1 MFNIEADESSNEG
14 LNKLYGN
21 RGKNNEVLQD
31 MNIFPIELL
40 TLDKIYI
47 IKEQIDEISWEK
59 EGKNLL
65 KKVCFSEEDKRIY
78 KLLLI
83 KGVIPSK
90 YRGEFWYIST
100 GGKKELMQH
109 PNYYKYILEKYPK
122 NILSS
127 DKIGTKEQIEKDL
140 RRTFPGEEYFKDSN
154 NVEKLRNILTC
165 YFNRNL
171 SGYTQG
177 CNFIVGRLLEFIGD
191 EEKVFWTF
199 SQLMENILT
208 VDYFSQM
215 LGVYVEVDILMC
227 LLRDL
232 YTPDLLKKLEKT
244 DKLIYLQNILLQ
256 WFITLFI
263 IKFPKKL
270 QLFIWDIFLIEKK
283 IVLYKVSI
291 SLMHKYKYEIAS
303 ADSIESLNRFL
314 DDTFTKFN
322 DETFLKYILLIK
334 NFEFDDEFLNLNR
347 RNFIDKKKKMWE
359 KDSKSKIDLIKEKLD
374 GREDLCNINW
384 PICIYDANLKYQ
396 YNDTVIY
403 RQLNENNIIEDY
415 FDDTKNLK
423 GKRYYNCN
431 EDINN
436 NSISSNSNNELNFNS
451 ILIER
456 KKHYCQEYNKN
467 ISFDVESDS
476 KDFSSKLSSEDEIK
490 NDNFNNK
497 NNIND
502 HDDYIKKRSAYKK
515 IRKMNCVSSYLYY
528 KNVKLEKNK
537 IIPKEKNLEQYLS
550 KEFMNYSKY
559 SLHNLSLTQLPNN
572 FLSKVN
578 I

>member
-1 MFNIEADESSNEG
+1 MFIFDSDESNSESM
-14 LNKLYGN
+14 NKLYGKK
-21 RGKNNEVLQD
+21 GKNSEVLQD
-31 MNIFPIELL
+31 MNIFPTELL
-40 TLDKIYI
+40 TLDKIYL

-59 EGKNLL
+59 EGKKLL
-65 KKVCFSEEDKRIY
+65 EKISFSEEDKKIY

-83 KGVIPSK
+83 KGAIPPK

-100 GGKKELMQH
+100 GGKRELLQH

-270 QLFIWDIFLIEKK
+270 QLFIWDIFFIEKK
-283 IVLYKVSI
+283 LVLYKVSI
-291 SLMHKYKYEIAS
+291 SLMHKYKYEISS

-314 DDTFTKFN
+314 EDTFTKFN
-322 DETFLKYILLIK
+322 DETFLQYILLIK
-334 NFEFDDEFLNLNR
+334 KFEFDDEFLNLNR
-347 RNFIDKKKKMWE
+347 RNFIEKKKKMWE
-359 KDSKSKIDLIKEKLD
+359 KDSKSKIDLIKEKLND
-374 GREDLCNINW
+374 REDLCNINW
-384 PICIYDANLKYQ
+384 PICIYDANIKYQ

-403 RQLNENNIIEDY
+403 RQLNDNNIIEDY
-415 FDDTKNLK
+415 FDDEKNLK
-423 GKRYYNCN
+423 GKRYYNYN

-436 NSISSNSNNELNFNS
+436 IINSNNSLNELDFNS

-456 KKHYCQEYNKN
+456 KRHFCLEYDKN
-467 ISFDVESDS
+467 ISFDMENDS
-476 KDFSSKLSSEDEIK
+476 KDFSSKISSEEEIK
-490 NDNFNNK
+490 NENINIK
-497 NNIND
+497 NNIKDN
-502 HDDYIKKRSAYKK
+502 DDYIKKRKAYKK
-515 IRKMNCVSSYLYY
+515 IRKMNCISSYLYY
-528 KNVKLEKNK
+528 KKLNPKKNK
-537 IIPKEKNLEQYLS
+537 NISKEKNLEDYLS
-550 KEFMNYSKY
+550 KEFINYSKY
-559 SLHNLSLTQLPNN
+559 SIHNLSLTQLPNN
-572 FLSKVN
+572 FISKVN

>member
-1 MFNIEADESSNEG
+1 MFNNIEESNNDG
-14 LNKLYGN
+14 MNKLYGKKA
-21 RGKNNEVLQD
+21 KNNEVLQD

-47 IKEQIDEISWEK
+47 IKEQLDEISWEK

-65 KKVCFSEEDKRIY
+65 NKISFSEEDKRIY

-83 KGVIPSK
+83 KGIIPPR

-100 GGKKELMQH
+100 GGKRELIQH

-154 NVEKLRNILTC
+154 NIEKLRNILTC

-177 CNFIVGRLLEFIGD
+177 CNFIVGRLLEYIGD

-232 YTPDLLKKLEKT
+232 YTPDLLKRLEKN

-270 QLFIWDIFLIEKK
+270 QLFIWDIFFIEKK

-303 ADSIESLNRFL
+303 SDSIESLNRFL
-314 DDTFTKFN
+314 EDTFTKFN
-322 DETFLKYILLIK
+322 DVTFLKYILLIK
-334 NFEFDDEFLNLNR
+334 NFEFDDDFLNLNR
-347 RNFIDKKKKMWE
+347 RNFIEKKKKMWE
-359 KDSKSKIDLIKEKLD
+359 KDNKSKIDLIKEKLIE
-374 GREDLCNINW
+374 REDLCNINW

-396 YNDTVIY
+396 YIDTVIY
-403 RQLNENNIIEDY
+403 RQLNDCNIIEDY
-415 FDDTKNLK
+415 FDDEKNLK
-423 GKRYYNCN
+423 GKKYYNYK
-431 EDINN
+431 EDLNNIN
-436 NSISSNSNNELNFNS
+436 NSNNELDFNS
-451 ILIER
+451 VLIER
-456 KKHYCQEYNKN
+456 KKHYCHEYNKN
-467 ISFDVESDS
+467 ISFDMENES
-476 KDFSSKLSSEDEIK
+476 KDNSSKISSEDENR
-490 NDNFNNK
+490 NDS
-497 NNIND
+497 INYINEN
-502 HDDYIKKRSAYKK
+502 DDYLKKRRAYKK
-515 IRKMNCVSSYLYY
+515 IRKMTCVSSYLYY
-528 KNVKLEKNK
+528 KNLNPKKNSYH
-537 IIPKEKNLEQYLS
+537 KEKNIEKYLS
-550 KEFMNYSKY
+550 KELINYSKY
-559 SLHNLSLTQLPNN
+559 SIHNLSLAQIPNN
-572 FLSKVN
+572 LLSKAN

>member
-1 MFNIEADESSNEG
+1 MFIFDSDESNSESM
-14 LNKLYGN
+14 NKLYGKK
-21 RGKNNEVLQD
+21 GKNSEVLQD
-31 MNIFPIELL
+31 MNIFPTELL
-40 TLDKIYI
+40 TLDKIYL

-59 EGKNLL
+59 EGKKLL
-65 KKVCFSEEDKRIY
+65 EKISFSEEDKKIY

-83 KGVIPSK
+83 KGAIPPK

-100 GGKKELMQH
+100 GGKRELLQH

-270 QLFIWDIFLIEKK
+270 QLFIWDIFFIEKK
-283 IVLYKVSI
+283 LVLYKVSI
-291 SLMHKYKYEIAS
+291 SLMHKYKYEISS

-314 DDTFTKFN
+314 EDTFTKFN
-322 DETFLKYILLIK
+322 DETFLQYILLIK
-334 NFEFDDEFLNLNR
+334 KFEFDDEFLNLNR
-347 RNFIDKKKKMWE
+347 RNFIEKKKKMWE
-359 KDSKSKIDLIKEKLD
+359 KDSKSKIDLIKEKLND
-374 GREDLCNINW
+374 REDLCNINW
-384 PICIYDANLKYQ
+384 PICIYDANIKYQ

-403 RQLNENNIIEDY
+403 RQLNDNNIIEDY
-415 FDDTKNLK
+415 FDDEKNLK
-423 GKRYYNCN
+423 GKRYYNYN

-436 NSISSNSNNELNFNS
+436 NINSNNSLNELDFNS

-456 KKHYCQEYNKN
+456 KRHFCLEYDKN
-467 ISFDVESDS
+467 ISFDMENDS
-476 KDFSSKLSSEDEIK
+476 KDFSSKISSEEEIK
-490 NDNFNNK
+490 NENINIK
-497 NNIND
+497 NNIKDN
-502 HDDYIKKRSAYKK
+502 DDYIKKRKAYKK
-515 IRKMNCVSSYLYY
+515 IRKMNCISSYLYY
-528 KNVKLEKNK
+528 KKLNPKKNK
-537 IIPKEKNLEQYLS
+537 NISKEKNLEDYLS
-550 KEFMNYSKY
+550 KEFINYSKY
-559 SLHNLSLTQLPNN
+559 SIHNLSLTQLPNN
-572 FLSKVN
+572 FISKVN